1 MRLNSKIIKTLE
13 FDKIKHQLMKHAS
26 TESGKAEILSLLPSP
41 NIENVRILQDETEDG
56 CKVVRLKGGLP
67 IPRLKDIR
75 MHLKRLQIGGSLNGK
90 ETAEIGRVLR
100 TTKEIVDFFRWF
112 EENEVEFNR
121 LTEIVEQLID
131 LPDVRKRIISSV
143 SEDGELLNEASV
155 ELNRIRNAIRTNES
169 SIRSKLDEIIR
180 GKKAQYLSDAIVT
193 IRNDRFVIPVRQE
206 HKNSFGGVVHD
217 QSATG
222 QTLYIEPQVVLDL
235 NNKLRSLHAQEK
247 QEEERIL
254 YEISAELEPY
264 IHELQLNN
272 GVLTHLDVIHAKA
285 RYADSMKA
293 KRPHLNGDNHIA
305 IWNARH
311 PLIDPEDVV
320 PNDLILG
327 EEYQAIIIT
336 GPNTGGKTIALKTL
350 GIIQL
355 MGQAG
360 LQIPATENSQ
370 IGIFNEIFADI
381 GDEQSIEQNLST
393 FSSHM
398 TNIVS
403 IIDQIDEK
411 SLVLFDELGS
421 GTDPQE
427 GSSLA
432 VSILDYVGSKNS
444 YVMATTHYP
453 ELKLYAY
460 NRPATI
466 NASMEFDSV
475 SLAPTYRL
483 QIGVP
488 GRSNAFDISRRLGLP
503 EQIIEQASGF
513 IEEDSQV
520 LNEMIADLEQ
530 KRRKVDQE
538 SLRLKQELSESEDLL
553 KELKVNKEKFEE
565 SKEKFLEE
573 ARNEANKMVDTTRE
587 EAEFLMQEIR
597 EMQLNLKNNTTV
609 KEHELIDLRK
619 QFGNLRKEEPLE
631 KNKVLQ
637 KEKEKKRLQ
646 AGDEVLA
653 QAFGQRG
660 VLLDESS
667 PGEWVVQLGI
677 MKMKIKESQLTKLKE
692 EPVQQKGRSKRKIA
706 SVKMASD
713 SHASTQLDLRGQRY
727 ENALAALDKYLDE
740 ALLAS
745 YPQVTI
751 VHGKG
756 TGALREGVTDAL
768 KRHPQV
774 KSFHFSPPNAGGNG
788 ATVVIFKG

>member
-1 MRLNSKIIKTLE
+1 MRTLE
-13 FDKIKHQLMKHAS
+13 FDKIKHQLTQYAS
-26 TESGKAEILSLLPSP
+26 TENGKTTILALLPSQT
-41 NIENVRILQDETEDG
+41 IQEVQALQDETEDG
-56 CKVVRLKGGLP
+56 RTVVRLKGGLP

-100 TTKEIVDFFRWF
+100 TTKEVVDFFHWF
-112 EENEVEFNR
+112 EEQEIEFNS
-121 LTEIVEQLID
+121 LDKIMEQLID
-131 LPDVRKRIISSV
+131 LPDIRRRIISSITD
-143 SEDGELLNEASV
+143 DGEILNEASV
-155 ELNRIRNAIRTNES
+155 TLNRIRN
-169 SIRSKLDEIIR
+169 SIRSNESGVREKLEEIIR

-193 IRNDRFVIPVRQE
+193 IRNDRFVLPVRQE
-206 HKNSFGGVVHD
+206 YKNSFGGVVHD

-254 YEISAELEPY
+254 YEISSELEPY
-264 IHELQLNN
+264 INELHQNDE
-272 GVLTHLDVIHAKA
+272 VLTHLDVINAKA
-285 RYADSMKA
+285 RYADSIKA
-293 KRPHLNGDNHIA
+293 TKPHLSDTKHIA
-305 IWNARH
+305 VWGARH
-311 PLIDPEDVV
+311 PLIDSDTVV

-350 GIIQL
+350 GVIQL

-360 LQIPATENSQ
+360 LQIPANENSQ
-370 IGIFNEIFADI
+370 IGIFTEIFADI

-403 IIDQIDEK
+403 IIDQIDEN
-411 SLVLFDELGS
+411 SLILFDELGS

-432 VSILDYVGSKNS
+432 ISILDYVGSKNS

-453 ELKLYAY
+453 ELKIYAY
-460 NRPATI
+460 NRAGTI
-466 NASMEFDSV
+466 NASMEFDSI

-503 EQIIEQASGF
+503 DQIIQQASGF

-538 SLRLKQELSESEDLL
+538 SYRLNQELEESEVLL
-553 KELKVNKEKFEE
+553 RELKSSSEKLEI
-565 SKEKFLEE
+565 SKDKMMEN
-573 ARNEANKMVDTTRE
+573 ARKEANKVVENSRE

-597 EMQLNLKNNTTV
+597 EMQMNLSKSATV
-609 KEHELIDLRK
+609 KEHELIDLRR
-619 QFGNLRKEEPLE
+619 QFSELH
-631 KNKVLQ
+631 Q
-637 KEKEKKRLQ
+637 
-646 AGDEVLA
+646 
-653 QAFGQRG
+653 
-660 VLLDESS
+660 
-667 PGEWVVQLGI
+667 
-677 MKMKIKESQLTKLKE
+677 
-692 EPVQQKGRSKRKIA
+692 
-706 SVKMASD
+706 
-713 SHASTQLDLRGQRY
+713 
-727 ENALAALDKYLDE
+727 
-740 ALLAS
+740 
-745 YPQVTI
+745 
-751 VHGKG
+751 
-756 TGALREGVTDAL
+756 
-768 KRHPQV
+768 
-774 KSFHFSPPNAGGNG
+774 
-788 ATVVIFKG
+788 